1 MKSLCILE
9 KISMIDVLSKLTHE
23 GVFRK
28 LAFCIEPLI
37 KRFICYLNLVSF
49 MLNLIWEKRFK
60 LIMKLPYSKTGFTI
74 KLPVLI
80 WNLLAQ
86 RNSLIPLLNLAKL
99 KTKQT
104 LSPGSLDWKVV
115 FSSLKKKK
123 KIPYFKWMTKT
134 FFKKKSLQKTAKNCW
149 WIFLWWILRSA

>member
-1 MKSLCILE
+1 MRENRFSHVLAVTSWYLRTFAHIHAEWCLFSEKSIHLR
-9 KISMIDVLSKLTHE
+9 KISMIDILYKLTHE
-23 GVFRK
+23 GVFKK

-49 MLNLIWEKRFK
+49 MLNLIWEKRCK

-99 KTKQT
+99 KTK
-104 LSPGSLDWKVV
+104 
-115 FSSLKKKK
+115 
-123 KIPYFKWMTKT
+123 
-134 FFKKKSLQKTAKNCW
+134 
-149 WIFLWWILRSA
+149 